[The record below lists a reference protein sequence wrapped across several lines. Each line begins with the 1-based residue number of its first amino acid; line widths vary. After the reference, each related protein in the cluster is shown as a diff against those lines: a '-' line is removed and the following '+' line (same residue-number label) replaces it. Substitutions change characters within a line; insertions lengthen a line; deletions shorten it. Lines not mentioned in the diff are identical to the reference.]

1 MALVRLS
8 CRIRPCGSHFGGGR
22 CRACSHARSV
32 PFRTKLVQRRARAR
46 SRLRRVRCAALCPGG
61 GSDGE
66 LESAAEE
73 NETADT
79 VERGR
84 ACLKLAPASSPGLSD
99 SRARRR
105 RPALPPA
112 SREWFT

>member
-1 MALVRLS
+1 MTLVRLS
-8 CRIRPCGSHFGGGR
+8 CRIQSCGSHFGGGR

-32 PFRTKLVQRRARAR
+32 PFRTKLLQRRARAR
-46 SRLRRVRCAALCPGG
+46 SCRRVRCAALCPGG

-66 LESAAEE
+66 LESAAKE

-84 ACLKLAPASSPGLSD
+84 ACLKLAPASSPGLSN
-99 SRARRR
+99 SLARRR